1 LLLWVLYQRR
11 LDQIG
16 REFNLRL
23 DERIGERARIA
34 RELHDTLLQSFQGL
48 MLRLQIGVDLL
59 PARPAEAREALEKA
73 LDHADQAIVE
83 GREAIQDMRSSAEV
97 ANDLTRAIRALGDEL
112 ASEDSASFLVVM
124 EGSPRDLYPI
134 FRDEIY
140 RVTREAV
147 RNSFHH
153 AQAHRIEAEITYGE
167 NLLRVR
173 IRDDGQGMDPRIVE
187 EGRSGHYGLPG
198 MRERAKRIGAQLN
211 VWSGAGAGTEIEL
224 SVPGKIAYET
234 SRRRTRFRLFRG
246 TLGGDS

>member
-48 MLRLQIGVDLL
+48 MLRFQIVRNLL
-59 PARPAEAREALEKA
+59 PTHPVEAVQALDKA
-73 LDHADQAIVE
+73 LDQADQAILE
-83 GREAIQDMRSSAEV
+83 GREAILDIRSSP
-97 ANDLTRAIRALGDEL
+97 ANGDLAQAMASLGDEL
-112 ASEDSASFLVVM
+112 ASKDSPSFDVRV
-124 EGSPRDLYPI
+124 EGSPRDLHPI
-134 FRDEIY
+134 LSNEIH
-140 RVTREAV
+140 RVVHEGL
-147 RNSFHH
+147 RNAFCH

-173 IRDDGQGMDPRIVE
+173 IRDDGRGMDPRIVE

-211 VWSGAGAGTEIEL
+211 VWTGAGAGTEIEL
-224 SVPGKIAYET
+224 SVPGKIAYGT
-234 SRRRTRFRLFRG
+234 SRRRAGFRLFRG
-246 TLGGDS
+246 RFGGNS